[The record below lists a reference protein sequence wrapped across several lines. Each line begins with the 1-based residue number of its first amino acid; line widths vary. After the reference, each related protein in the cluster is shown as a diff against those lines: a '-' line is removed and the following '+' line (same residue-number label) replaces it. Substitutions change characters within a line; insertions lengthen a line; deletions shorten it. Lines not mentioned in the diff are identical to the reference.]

1 MKYVCSGSINITTT
15 CSDGYGCDNF
25 DKLIRVFYC
34 KEPCWA
40 KSILNMSAG
49 CWSFSPPDKMEEKQS
64 LDLEKKLQDLGLCEA
79 AEVLSASLPWEVD
92 NYSVRDYD
100 H

>member
-1 MKYVCSGSINITTT
+1 MLDVDRFPRLTKWKKNKV
-15 CSDGYGCDNF
+15 
-25 DKLIRVFYC
+25 LIW
-34 KEPCWA
+34 K
-40 KSILNMSAG
+40 
-49 CWSFSPPDKMEEKQS
+49 
-64 LDLEKKLQDLGLCEA
+64 KKLQDLGLCEA